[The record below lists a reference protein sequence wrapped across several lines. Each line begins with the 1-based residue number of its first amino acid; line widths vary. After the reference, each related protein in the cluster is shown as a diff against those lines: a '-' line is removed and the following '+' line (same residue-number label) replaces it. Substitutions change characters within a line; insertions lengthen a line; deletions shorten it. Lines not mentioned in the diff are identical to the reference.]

1 MQIIQ
6 EMFQKATVI
15 LQSATDGLRRCMYN
29 MQQMYHKV
37 IVQCAADV
45 SEGNCIICRG
55 WNQMIVQRISEG
67 NFTHYPA
74 GGIRKWFYFCSVQ
87 QIVPDGDF
95 ILYSTYIRWLFGV
108 QGMVWWI
115 LYCVDWYKWLRPYS
129 QLNITRMVMLSE
141 WKKTCPKFRIA

>member
-37 IVQCAADV
+37 IVQYAADV

-74 GGIRKWFYFCSVQ
+74 GGIRK
-87 QIVPDGDF
+87 
-95 ILYSTYIRWLFGV
+95 
-108 QGMVWWI
+108 
-115 LYCVDWYKWLRPYS
+115 
-129 QLNITRMVMLSE
+129 
-141 WKKTCPKFRIA
+141 